1 MAMTLAVPIVMD
13 PRTLWPGKWAAG
25 KHGPET
31 WAEGFCRGIL
41 KRDRHRDSLQYE
53 RGRKKEG
60 GKERFLF
67 ICLFKSHHDL
77 HVSPYG
83 VQEINTSEETVIL
96 KGCSACGTWLSLR
109 GWNLGVTTVNHFT
122 ALRHVTDLTD
132 TFGGM
137 VVSLHLW
144 PVRKRTPLL
153 TDFLPSC
160 NKCEVL
166 IFQ

>member
-1 MAMTLAVPIVMD
+1 MTMRLAVPIVMD

-41 KRDRHRDSLQYE
+41 KGDRHRDSLQYE

-83 VQEINTSEETVIL
+83 VQEIQV
-96 KGCSACGTWLSLR
+96 KKQWFWKDVQPVGPGCHWG

-137 VVSLHLW
+137 VVCLHLW

-153 TDFLPSC
+153 TDLLPSF
-160 NKCEVL
+160 L
-166 IFQ
+166 